1 MKLKMIVLAV
11 AAAAA
16 APAFAAVSPAQLTA
30 AVAAGR
36 YIDMTGASAT
46 KATVKAA
53 LAAACADQQVS
64 FTAGSNYNAY
74 GCTMKASAV
83 GYPAGWKGQPFV
95 VFHSVSGGSLTS
107 ILGMS
112 TNVAQQNDTIRT
124 DFADCAST
132 DGGLSYSGCSL
143 EKRRSNGGLS
153 DVEKALF
160 QDVLDTDPPVG
171 VNLAQIV
178 SKPALAAQSFGIAA
192 SLPLWYALQA
202 AQGLNT
208 GACVAGNFAPECTPS
223 ISRTEYATLVAN
235 SNNVALGDYYG
246 WEVLDLGAYDTSIH
260 AGAGSTEDTIICRR
274 PVTSGTQA
282 SSNAY
287 FLNKNCAVAGAGK
300 EPSADSDDSGRYE
313 VIENAGTS
321 DVKNCLADGASDGA
335 GRQFR
340 IGVVSSENLPKATD
354 NWQWLKLDGAALNAD
369 AAQRASAVEMEYGFV
384 MEMVM
389 HYSTDNSITSP
400 DQRTALDALV
410 AELGNDTAPKAGI
423 FVVPHGTTFYT
434 GSGSVI
440 GRATNGGNNCRAMNE
455 YL

>member
-1 MKLKMIVLAV
+1 MKLKMIALAV

-46 KATVKAA
+46 KATVKTA
-53 LAAACADQQVS
+53 LAAACADQQVTL
-64 FTAGSNYNAY
+64 TADKDRNAY
-74 GCTMKASAV
+74 GCTMKASAA
-83 GYPAGWKGQPFV
+83 GYPAAWKGQPFV

-112 TNVAQQNDTIRT
+112 TNVAQQNTTVRT
-124 DFADCAST
+124 DFAGCAST
-132 DGGLSYSGCSL
+132 DGGLTYTGCAV
-143 EKRRSNGGLS
+143 EARRSNGGLS

-160 QDVLDTDPPVG
+160 VDVLDTDPPAG

-223 ISRTEYATLVAN
+223 ISRTEYATLVAK
-235 SNNVALGDYYG
+235 SSAVALGDYYG

-274 PVTSGTQA
+274 VVTSGTQA

-287 FLNKNCAVAGAGK
+287 FLGKNCSVAGS
-300 EPSADSDDSGRYE
+300 EPAAELDDSGRYE
-313 VIENAGTS
+313 VVENEGTS
-321 DVKNCLADGASDGA
+321 DVKNCLADGASAGA

-369 AAQRASAVEMEYGFV
+369 AAQRASAVEMDYGFV

-434 GSGSVI
+434 GLGSVI

>member
-1 MKLKMIVLAV
+1 MKLKMLALAV

-30 AVAAGR
+30 AVTAGR

-53 LAAACADQQVS
+53 LKAACSDAQVA
-64 FTAGSNYNAY
+64 FTADKDRNAY
-74 GCTMKASAV
+74 GCTMKASAA
-83 GYPAGWKGQPFV
+83 GYPAAWKGQPFV

-112 TNVAQQNDTIRT
+112 TNAAQQNTTVRT
-124 DFADCAST
+124 DFAGCAST
-132 DGGLSYSGCSL
+132 DGGLTYTGCAV
-143 EKRRSNGGLS
+143 EARRSNGGLS

-223 ISRTEYATLVAN
+223 ISRTEYATLVAK

-260 AGAGSTEDTIICRR
+260 AGAGSTEDMIICRR

-282 SSNAY
+282 SSNAH
-287 FLNKNCAVAGAGK
+287 FLGKNCSVAGS
-300 EPSADSDDSGRYE
+300 EPAADSDDSGRYE

-321 DVKNCLADGASDGA
+321 DVKNCLADGSTAGA

-340 IGVVSSENLPKATD
+340 IGVVSSENLPAAGDK
-354 NWQWLKLDGAALNAD
+354 WQWLKLDGAPMNAD

-400 DQRTALDALV
+400 DQRTAFDALV
-410 AELGNDTAPKAGI
+410 AELGNDSAPKAGI

-434 GSGSVI
+434 GPGSVI

>member
-1 MKLKMIVLAV
+1 MKLKMIAFAV

-16 APAFAAVSPAQLTA
+16 APAFAVVSPAQLTA

-46 KATVKAA
+46 KATVKTA
-53 LAAACADQQVS
+53 LAAACADAQVS
-64 FTAGSNYNAY
+64 FTANKDRNAY
-74 GCTMKASAV
+74 GCTMKASAA
-83 GYPAGWKGQPFV
+83 GYPAAWKGQPFV

-112 TNVAQQNDTIRT
+112 TNVAQQNTTVRT
-124 DFADCAST
+124 DFAGCAST
-132 DGGLSYSGCSL
+132 DGGLNYTGCTV
-143 EKRRSNGGLS
+143 EARRSNGGLS

-202 AQGLNT
+202 QQGLAT
-208 GACVAGNFAPECTPS
+208 AACPAGNFTPACTPT
-223 ISRTEYATLVAN
+223 ISRTQYATMVAN
-235 SNNVALGDYYG
+235 SNNSNLGGYYG
-246 WEVLDLGAYDTSIH
+246 WEVLNLGAYDTSIH
-260 AGAGSTEDTIICRR
+260 AGVGSTEDMIICRR

-321 DVKNCLADGASDGA
+321 DVKNCLADGSTAGA

-354 NWQWLKLDGAALNAD
+354 NWQWLKLDGVALNTD
-369 AAQRASAVEMEYGFV
+369 AAQRASSVEMEYGLV

-410 AELGNDTAPKAGI
+410 AELGNDSAPKAGI
-423 FVVPHGTTFYT
+423 YVVPHGTTYYT
-434 GSGSVI
+434 GAGSVI
-440 GRATNGGNNCRAMNE
+440 GRSTNGGNNCRSRNE